1 MTPNQRSPAALRLA
15 AVVQKD
21 DFLAHAGTPPAPGDE
36 LATQYPLSLAQMD
49 VGQAQEAVFLVP
61 ADEVGGRFV
70 LASEVVAAL
79 RGELQAFMHFL
90 KEKGSLVT
98 ELLSSSTRDQAIR
111 KMTQALLDAAYN
123 APSRSWMTPLPTGRQ
138 IVIAPSE
145 LVESVGFETICRVAH
160 ERAIRTAQASGLPYN
175 TQALAHYQS
184 TRPMETA

>member
-1 MTPNQRSPAALRLA
+1 MTTSERSLAALRLA
-15 AVVQKD
+15 AAVQTD
-21 DFLAHAGTPPAPGDE
+21 DFLAQVDAAPAPGNDP
-36 LATQYPLSLAQMD
+36 APHYTLSLALMD
-49 VGQAQEAVFLVP
+49 VGQAQESVFLVP

-70 LASEVVAAL
+70 LASDVVAAL
-79 RGELQAFMHFL
+79 RGELQAFMHYL

-111 KMTQALLDAAYN
+111 KMTQALLDTAYS

-138 IVIAPSE
+138 IVIAPTAV
-145 LVESVGFETICRVAH
+145 VESVGFEMICRVAH
-160 ERAIRTAQASGLPYN
+160 ERAIRTARASGLPYN